1 MKLIRSNPSALSRF
15 SDYDAW
21 FRHPFAGF
29 PSLNHLFSG
38 FGELLPCAADD
49 RLAVDVSEDK
59 EAYLASF
66 EVPGVKKEDVK
77 IELNDGLLSVSAER
91 HAKHGEG
98 SVVLTRSVS
107 LPDGVNADAI
117 SAKLE
122 DGILRVTLP
131 KAEHSKPR
139 SIALN

>member
-1 MKLIRSNPSALSRF
+1 MKLIRSNPSALTRF

-38 FGELLPCAADD
+38 FGELLPCAADG
-49 RLAVDVSEDK
+49 RLAVDVYEDK
-59 EAYLASF
+59 DAYLASF

-77 IELNDGLLSVSAER
+77 IELNDGLLSVSAEK
-91 HAKHGEG
+91 HTKHGEG

-107 LPDGVNADAI
+107 LPDGVNAEAI